1 MADIANPKEGLDM
14 APTKESPFQKALATI
29 EALPSHQQVDLV
41 EVIRR
46 RLAESRRDEV
56 AANIR
61 EAKADYRRGQVK
73 KGTVADLMKDL
84 RS

>member
-1 MADIANPKEGLDM
+1 M

>member
-1 MADIANPKEGLDM
+1 M

-46 RLAESRRDEV
+46 RLAESRRDEI

>member
-1 MADIANPKEGLDM
+1 M

-41 EVIRR
+41 EVMRR
-46 RLAESRRDEV
+46 RLAESRRDEI

-61 EAKADYRRGQVK
+61 EAKADFRKGQVK
-73 KGTVADLMKDL
+73 KGTLPDLMKDL
-84 RS
+84 RP

>member
-1 MADIANPKEGLDM
+1 M

-41 EVIRR
+41 EVMRR
-46 RLAESRRDEV
+46 RLAESRRDEI
-56 AANIR
+56 AASIR

-73 KGTVADLMKDL
+73 KGTLVDLMKDL
-84 RS
+84 RL